1 MIACKRHHLEQ
12 RCRERGYTL
21 DEVRPCI
28 VAEDGDSIT
37 VDETHAAY
45 PRAAQPAPQGP
56 GLLTKVANFTKSAV
70 SHIAAGAP
78 RASDAEIER
87 RFAICQGCEHYD
99 GKACTQCGC
108 PVVRESRFVS
118 KLAWANE
125 KCPVGKW
132 SPVEPA

>member
-1 MIACKRHHLEQ
+1 MKQVIFYVDITSPAAATP
-12 RCRERGYTL
+12 TL
-21 DEVRPCI
+21 DEAIASGQAKFVPS
-28 VAEDGDSIT
+28 DS
-37 VDETHAAY
+37 AAT
-45 PRAAQPAPQGP
+45 PSPPAPQGP
-56 GLLTKVANFTKSAV
+56 GLLTKVANFTKSTVA
-70 SHIAAGAP
+70 HIAAGAP

-87 RFAICQGCEHYD
+87 RFSICQGCEHYD
-99 GKACTQCGC
+99 GKACTRCGC